1 MPSCGAE
8 SGVPWPPQAAHVLVE
23 SYKTLRG
30 DDAQGDATAYRI
42 TVRQLEALV
51 RLSEALARAHAQAV
65 ITPAFVR
72 EVSLGSAT
80 ASCLLNAS
88 PRLTSLDNRLAQ
100 HEGRSLSAF

>member
-1 MPSCGAE
+1 MGGAAQDLLQD
-8 SGVPWPPQAAHVLVE
+8 VYYCRNVLLIAMCCHRLQAAHVLVE

-72 EVSLGSAT
+72 EVSCGRAERCT
-80 ASCLLNAS
+80 
-88 PRLTSLDNRLAQ
+88 LTDCIPVVDCI
-100 HEGRSLSAF
+100 